1 MASEQVAARRWFKHS
16 DIIVA
21 AAVLGMVV
29 MMIIPVPTLLLDLLL
44 TVNITFSL
52 IIMLISMYNN
62 EPLQFS
68 SFPSVLLIT
77 TLFRLSLNVSSTRL
91 ILLNGNAGEIIEQF
105 GAFVL
110 GGNPVVGF
118 IIFLILVVIQFIVI
132 TKGAERVAEVA
143 ARFTLDAM
151 PGKQMSID
159 ADLNAGLI
167 TDLEAKTRRERI
179 QSEADF
185 YGAMDGASKFIKGDA
200 IAAIV
205 IVVINILGGFAIG
218 VLQRGLELTEA
229 INIYTILTVGEGL
242 VAQIPA
248 LLISTATGI
257 TVTRAASSDISL
269 GQELSFQLFTR
280 PRALAIA
287 SGALAGMAIL
297 GMPPIPFFSLS
308 ALMGLLAYSM
318 KKSQDAQEV
327 RMIEQQQEEEV
338 EETKKPENVMSLLMV
353 DVLEIE
359 MGYSLIPL
367 VDANQ
372 GGDLLDRVV
381 MIRRQCALELGV
393 VLPPI
398 RMRDNMQLKPTSYVI
413 KVKGVEVATGELMP
427 DHFLAMS
434 SGLTDED
441 GIPGIDTVEPAFGL
455 PAKWVSGNLREQ
467 AELAGYTV
475 VDPSSV
481 VATHLTEIIKG
492 HAHEILGRQDVQNL
506 LDHVKK
512 THPAVVEELIPG
524 ILSVGEVQ
532 KVLAGLLRE
541 RVSVRDLV
549 TILETLAD
557 HGRATKDTDM
567 LVEYAR
573 QGLARNI
580 VKQYVDD
587 NDTLYV
593 VTLDPAVEQVIRDSV
608 QYTEHGS
615 YVAMDPDKAQSIFNS
630 LTETVEQVTQRG
642 NQPVIL
648 CAPVVRIYFKKLTE
662 KLVPGLTVLSYNELE
677 GRIDVQSLGVVK
689 IK

>member
-1 MASEQVAARRWFKHS
+1 MASGQVAAGRWFKHS

-29 MMIIPVPTLLLDLLL
+29 MMIIPIPTILLDLLL

-52 IIMLISMYNN
+52 IIMLVSMYNN

-91 ILLNGNAGEIIEQF
+91 ILLNGNAGQIIEQF

-167 TDLEAKTRRERI
+167 NDREAKERRERI

-200 IAAIV
+200 IAAII
-205 IVVINILGGFAIG
+205 IVVINILGGFTIG

-229 INIYTILTVGEGL
+229 ISIYTILTVGEGL

-269 GQELSFQLFTR
+269 GQELSSQLLTR

-297 GMPPIPFFSLS
+297 GMPRIPFFTLS
-308 ALMGLLAYSM
+308 AVMALMAYFM
-318 KKSQDAQEV
+318 KKSQDEQEIK
-327 RMIEQQQEEEV
+327 MIEQQQEDEV

-353 DVLEIE
+353 DVLELE

-393 VLPPI
+393 ILPPI

-413 KVKGVEVATGELMP
+413 KVKGVEVASGELMP
-427 DHFLAMS
+427 DHYLAMS
-434 SGLTDED
+434 SGLTEN
-441 GIPGIDTVEPAFGL
+441 GIPGIETVEPAFGL
-455 PAKWVSGNLREQ
+455 PAKWVSGSLREQ

-481 VATHLTEIIKG
+481 VATHLTEIIKS

-524 ILSVGEVQ
+524 IMMVGEVQ

-541 RVSVRDLV
+541 RVTVRDLV

-567 LVEYAR
+567 LVEYVR
-573 QGLARNI
+573 QSLARNI

-587 NDTLYV
+587 NETLHV
-593 VTLDPAVEQVIRDSV
+593 LTLDPAVEQLIRDSV

-615 YVAMDPDKAQSIFNS
+615 YVAMDPDKAQSIFNN
-630 LTETVEQVTQRG
+630 LTECVEQATQRG
-642 NQPVIL
+642 YQPVIL

>member
-1 MASEQVAARRWFKHS
+1 MASEQIAAQRWFKHS
-16 DIIVA
+16 DILVA
-21 AAVLGMVV
+21 AAVLGMVL
-29 MMIIPVPTLLLDLLL
+29 MMIIPVPTVLLDFLL
-44 TVNITFSL
+44 TINITLSL
-52 IIMLISMYNN
+52 IILLVSMYNN

-68 SFPSVLLIT
+68 SFPSVLLIS

-91 ILLNGNAGEIIEQF
+91 ILLNGHAGQIIEKF
-105 GAFVL
+105 GSFVL

-167 TDLEAKTRRERI
+167 NDREATVRRQRI

-205 IVVINILGGFAIG
+205 IVLINIIGGFAIG
-218 VLQRGLELTEA
+218 VLQQGRPLLDALNT
-229 INIYTILTVGEGL
+229 YTILTVGEGL

-269 GQELSFQLFTR
+269 GQELSTQLLTR

-297 GMPPIPFFSLS
+297 GLPRIPLFTVS
-308 ALMGLLAYSM
+308 AILAVAAYAM
-318 KKSQDAQEV
+318 KKNQEEQKIK
-327 RMIEQQQEEEV
+327 MIEQQQDEEV
-338 EETKKPENVMSLLMV
+338 EEIKKPENVMSLLMV

-393 VLPPI
+393 VIPPI
-398 RMRDNMQLKPTSYVI
+398 RMRDNMQLKPNSYCI
-413 KVKGVEVATGELMP
+413 KIKGVEVAGGELMP
-427 DHFLAMS
+427 DHYLAMS
-434 SGLTDED
+434 SGLTEN
-441 GIPGIDTVEPAFGL
+441 GIPGIDTMEPAFGL
-455 PAKWVSGNLREQ
+455 PAKWISANLREQ

-481 VATHLTEIIKG
+481 VATHLTEVIKS
-492 HAHEILGRQDVQNL
+492 HAHEIIGRQDVQNL
-506 LDHVKK
+506 LEHVRK
-512 THPAVVEELIPG
+512 THPAVVEELVPG
-524 ILSVGEVQ
+524 MLTVGEVQ
-532 KVLAGLLRE
+532 KVLSGLLRE
-541 RVSVRDLV
+541 RVPVRDLV
-549 TILETLAD
+549 TIMETLAD
-557 HGRATKDTDM
+557 HARATKDNDT
-567 LVEYAR
+567 LVEYVR
-573 QGLARNI
+573 QALARHI

-587 NDTLYV
+587 KDTLNV
-593 VTLDPAVEQVIRDSV
+593 ITLDPAIEQVIRDSV

-615 YVAMDPDKAQSIFNS
+615 YVAMDPDRAQSIFNS
-630 LTETVEQVTQRG
+630 LTETIEQVTSRG
-642 NQPVIL
+642 HQAIIL
-648 CAPVVRIYFKKLTE
+648 CAPMVRIYFKKLTE
-662 KLVPGLTVLSYNELE
+662 KLLPNLVVLSYNELE
-677 GRIDVQSLGVVK
+677 GRINVQSLGVVK
-689 IK
+689 IQ

>member
-1 MASEQVAARRWFKHS
+1 MASEQIAARRWFKHS
-16 DIIVA
+16 DILVA
-21 AAVLGMVV
+21 AAVLGMVI
-29 MMIIPVPTLLLDLLL
+29 MMIIPVPTVLLDFLL
-44 TVNITFSL
+44 TINITLSL
-52 IIMLISMYNN
+52 IILLVSMYNN

-91 ILLNGNAGEIIEQF
+91 ILLNGHAGEIIEKF
-105 GAFVL
+105 GSFVL

-167 TDLEAKTRRERI
+167 NDREATVRRQRI

-205 IVVINILGGFAIG
+205 IVLINIIGGFAIG
-218 VLQRGLELTEA
+218 VLQKKLSLLDALDT
-229 INIYTILTVGEGL
+229 YTILTVGEGL

-269 GQELSFQLFTR
+269 GQELSTQLMTR

-287 SGALAGMAIL
+287 SGALAGMALL
-297 GMPPIPFFSLS
+297 GMPAIPFFTLS
-308 ALMGLLAYSM
+308 AILGAAAYAL
-318 KKSQDAQEV
+318 KKNEEKEKIK
-327 RMIEQQQEEEV
+327 MIEQQQDEEV
-338 EETKKPENVMSLLMV
+338 EEIKKPENVMSLLMV

-398 RMRDNMQLKPTSYVI
+398 RMRDNMQLKPNSYCI
-413 KVKGVEVATGELMP
+413 KIKGVEVALGELMP
-427 DHFLAMS
+427 DHYLAMS
-434 SGLTDED
+434 SGLTENE
-441 GIPGIDTVEPAFGL
+441 IPGIDTVEPAFGL
-455 PAKWVSGNLREQ
+455 PAKWIPSNLREQ

-481 VATHLTEIIKG
+481 VATHLTEVIKS
-492 HAHEILGRQDVQNL
+492 HAHEIIGRQDVQNL
-506 LDHVKK
+506 LEHVRK
-512 THPAVVEELIPG
+512 THPAVVEELVPS
-524 ILSVGEVQ
+524 LLTVGEVQ
-532 KVLAGLLRE
+532 KVLSGLLRE
-541 RVSVRDLV
+541 RVPVRDLV
-549 TILETLAD
+549 TIMETLAD
-557 HGRATKDTDM
+557 HARATKDNDT
-567 LVEYAR
+567 LVEYVR
-573 QGLARNI
+573 QALARNI
-580 VKQYVDD
+580 VKQYIDEK
-587 NDTLYV
+587 DTLNV
-593 VTLDPAVEQVIRDSV
+593 ITLDPAIEQAIRDSV

-615 YVAMDPDKAQSIFNS
+615 YVAMDPDTAQSIFHS
-630 LTETVEQVTQRG
+630 LTETMEQVTSRG
-642 NQPVIL
+642 HQAIVL
-648 CAPVVRIYFKKLTE
+648 CAPMVRIYFKKLTE
-662 KLVPGLTVLSYNELE
+662 KLLPNLVVLSYNELE
-677 GRIDVQSLGVVK
+677 GRINVQSLGVVK
-689 IK
+689 IQ

>member
-1 MASEQVAARRWFKHS
+1 MASEQVAALRWFKHS
-16 DIIVA
+16 DILVA
-21 AAVLGMVV
+21 AAVLGMVL
-29 MMIIPVPTLLLDLLL
+29 MMIIPVPTVLLDFLL
-44 TVNITFSL
+44 TINITLSL
-52 IIMLISMYNN
+52 IILLVSMYNN

-91 ILLNGNAGEIIEQF
+91 ILLNGHAGDIIETF
-105 GAFVL
+105 GSFVL

-159 ADLNAGLI
+159 ADLNAGI
-167 TDLEAKTRRERI
+167 INDREATVRRQRI

-205 IVVINILGGFAIG
+205 IVLINIIGGFAIG
-218 VLQRGLELTEA
+218 VLQKKLSLLDALDT
-229 INIYTILTVGEGL
+229 YTILTVGEGL

-269 GQELSFQLFTR
+269 GQELSTQLMTR

-297 GMPPIPFFSLS
+297 GMPRIPFFT
-308 ALMGLLAYSM
+308 LAAILGVTAYAM
-318 KKSQDAQEV
+318 KKNQEEQKIKL
-327 RMIEQQQEEEV
+327 IEQQQDEEV
-338 EETKKPENVMSLLMV
+338 EEIKKPENVMSLLMV

-398 RMRDNMQLKPTSYVI
+398 RMRDNMQLKPNSYSI
-413 KVKGVEVATGELMP
+413 KIKGVEVAGGELMP
-427 DHFLAMS
+427 DHYLAMS
-434 SGLTDED
+434 SGLTEE
-441 GIPGIDTVEPAFGL
+441 GIPGLDTMEPAFGL
-455 PAKWVSGNLREQ
+455 PAKWISANLREQ

-481 VATHLTEIIKG
+481 VATHLTEVIKS

-506 LDHVKK
+506 LEHVRK
-512 THPAVVEELIPG
+512 THPAVVEELVPG
-524 ILSVGEVQ
+524 MLTVGEVQ
-532 KVLAGLLRE
+532 KVLSGLLRE
-541 RVSVRDLV
+541 RVPVRDLV
-549 TILETLAD
+549 TIMETLAD
-557 HGRATKDTDM
+557 HARATKDNDT
-567 LVEYAR
+567 LVEYVR
-573 QGLARNI
+573 QALARNI
-580 VKQYVDD
+580 IKQYVDD
-587 NDTLYV
+587 KDTLNV
-593 VTLDPAVEQVIRDSV
+593 ITLDPAVEQVIRDSV

-615 YVAMDPDKAQSIFNS
+615 YVAMDPDTAQSIFQS
-630 LTETVEQVTQRG
+630 LTETIDQVTSRG
-642 NQPVIL
+642 HQAIIL
-648 CAPVVRIYFKKLTE
+648 CAPMVRIYFKKLTE
-662 KLVPGLTVLSYNELE
+662 KLVPNLVVLSYNELE
-677 GRIDVQSLGVVK
+677 GRINVQSLGVVK
-689 IK
+689 IH